1 MSQEFHRTAGNKIAG
16 TQGFEVLVGGGTIDD
31 PGSINDAERRR
42 IFEGV
47 VRAIWYGGYKVELEY
62 GVLPAEYWALP
73 PRPL

>member
-1 MSQEFHRTAGNKIAG
+1 
-16 TQGFEVLVGGGTIDD
+16 VLVGGGTIDD

-62 GVLPAEYWALP
+62 GVLPAENWALP